1 MAKCSWNSGWGSAF
15 SLKSISNNWY
25 HWFWWGWLLLPFCWW
40 HSCGYVHAW
49 DKPIRWISVSCTWEI
64 IWLTLDDS
72 FTAVYT
78 GFLWRNEEIP
88 DTYFVDGN
96 SKEAR
101 NEYAHL
107 CAYEWDCVFLNASK
121 STIVKSE
128 LQQVMNSELESC
140 MGQTF
145 HLLGSKEKREGGWGR
160 EGGRDEG
167 GILMR
172 LTIWLYR
179 YGYEPSACV
188 CATACCTYA
197 VIWLYAETAL

>member
-1 MAKCSWNSGWGSAF
+1 MAKCSLNSGWGSAF
-15 SLKSISNNWY
+15 SPKSISNNWY

-40 HSCGYVHAW
+40 HSCGYVRAW
-49 DKPIRWISVSCTWEI
+49 DKPICWISVSCTWEM

-107 CAYEWDCVFLNASK
+107 CAYEWVCVFLNASK
-121 STIVKSE
+121 STTFKSE

-145 HLLGSKEKREGGWGR
+145 HLLV
-160 EGGRDEG
+160 
-167 GILMR
+167 IP
-172 LTIWLYR
+172 LTVAQWLYR
-179 YGYEPSACV
+179 YGYEPFACV
-188 CATACCTYA
+188 CASACCTYA
-197 VIWLYAETAL
+197 VIWLYAETVL